1 MATPPSSESPP
12 PTGLGLWASCRD
24 LREKRGQRTQRT
36 DWRGARGEP
45 SARPSPAPA
54 PPPPSNARPAPP
66 PSPRPEPQSQLESGA
81 SAAGVRLPRAE
92 GCRQRS
98 PPVSAAPAPEPRY
111 TLRGSNRLSAACTLA
126 LGRSTRTA
134 PQPPCHPLLHTPPVH
149 SWSSPPAAR
158 GPSPPLSSA
167 PLSVF
172 LAPHLPSLATL
183 DLESG
188 PGPSALHGDL
198 PASLRWAPQWGRPG
212 WSVQLEAVAGVGG
225 GE

>member
-1 MATPPSSESPP
+1 M
-12 PTGLGLWASCRD
+12 
-24 LREKRGQRTQRT
+24 
-36 DWRGARGEP
+36 
-45 SARPSPAPA
+45 PAPA
-54 PPPPSNARPAPP
+54 PPRHPHLPPTLAPP
-66 PSPRPEPQSQLESGA
+66 RLPARAPSPRASSSLEPAQR
-81 SAAGVRLPRAE
+81 VRVSPRAE

-126 LGRSTRTA
+126 LGRSPRTA

-183 DLESG
+183 NLESG